1 MAATPAPG
9 RVGDVRRQNLAL
21 VLAGIQ
27 RNGGATRA
35 QLAAESG
42 LTKASVSSLVTDLLE
57 SGLVQEITATRDGE
71 RGRPGTGLVLNPAR
85 GVLAAEINVDYLAV
99 GVLDFAGEL
108 VFHETLERHNRGS
121 RPSDLMPLL
130 LAMAER
136 AATMAADAGV
146 ELLGGELTVPGLVDT
161 ERNVVLAAPNLG
173 WADVRLSEELPR
185 LLPEAPFG
193 VTLSNEANSAAL
205 AELWFGHGADHG
217 AGHGTNGRF
226 RDFLYISGE
235 VGVGGG
241 LVIASRLFA
250 GPQGHAGEIGHVV
263 VHPDGPLCAC
273 GGQGCL
279 ETFAGQEAIYA
290 SAGIDR
296 GSTAKP
302 MDELLSH
309 LAQGAER
316 AVSAVQQAGH
326 YLGIGVASTARVA
339 NISAVVLGGHFAALE
354 EWIAPALRG
363 SLDRHAPGLI
373 PPENLA
379 FSGLGRTG
387 ALRGAAATSVRR
399 ILSQAYELIP

>member
-1 MAATPAPG
+1 MPATPSPG

-27 RNGGATRA
+27 GNGGATRA

-57 SGLVQEITATRDGE
+57 SGLVQETSVTRDGE

-85 GVLAAEINVDYLAV
+85 GALAVEINVDYLAV

-108 VFHETLERHNRGS
+108 IFHETLERHNRGS
-121 RPSDLMPLL
+121 GPSDILPVLV
-130 LAMAER
+130 AMAQL
-136 AATMAADAGV
+136 AATRAADAGV

-173 WADVRLSEELPR
+173 WADVELSEELRR

-193 VTLSNEANSAAL
+193 VSLSNEANSAAL
-205 AELWFGHGADHG
+205 AELWFGHG
-217 AGHGTNGRF
+217 GRF

-241 LVIASRLFA
+241 LVMDSQLFA

-273 GGQGCL
+273 GGHGCL
-279 ETFAGQEAIYA
+279 ETFAGQDAIYSA
-290 SAGIDR
+290 AGIDR
-296 GSTAKP
+296 DSATRHMAH
-302 MDELLSH
+302 LLQRAH
-309 LAQGAER
+309 DGDGR
-316 AVSAVQQAGH
+316 AVSAVEQAGH
-326 YLGIGVASTARVA
+326 YLGIAAASTARVA
-339 NISAVVLGGHFAALE
+339 NISAVVLGGHFAVLE
-354 EWIAPALRG
+354 EWIAPALRR
-363 SLDRHAPGLI
+363 SLDHHAPGLI
-373 PPENLA
+373 PEGNVV
-379 FSGLGRTG
+379 FSGLGQTG
-387 ALRGAAATSVRR
+387 SLRGAAATAVRR
-399 ILSQAYELIP
+399 ILGQAYELIP

>member
-1 MAATPAPG
+1 MSATPSPG

-27 RNGGATRA
+27 GNGGATRA

-57 SGLVQEITATRDGE
+57 SGLVRETSVTRDGE

-85 GVLAAEINVDYLAV
+85 GALAAEINVDYLAV

-108 VFHETLERHNRGS
+108 TFHESIERHNRGS
-121 RPSDLMPLL
+121 LPSDILPLL
-130 LAMAER
+130 VAMAQR
-136 AATMAADAGV
+136 AATKAAADGV

-161 ERNVVLAAPNLG
+161 EHNRVLAAPNLG
-173 WADVRLSEELPR
+173 WADVELSEELPK

-193 VTLSNEANSAAL
+193 VSLSNEANSAAL

-217 AGHGTNGRF
+217 KSERF

-241 LVIASRLFA
+241 LIIDSQLFA
-250 GPQGHAGEIGHVV
+250 GPGGHAGEIGHVV

-273 GGQGCL
+273 GGHGCL
-279 ETFAGQEAIYA
+279 ETFAGQDAIY
-290 SAGIDR
+290 SALRIDR
-296 GSTAKP
+296 DSSSQQ
-302 MDELLSH
+302 MDHLLSR
-309 LAQGAER
+309 LADGDER
-316 AVSAVQQAGH
+316 AVSAVEQAGH
-326 YLGIGVASTARVA
+326 YLGIAVASTARVA
-339 NISAVVLGGHFAALE
+339 NISAVVLGGHFAVLE
-354 EWIAPALRG
+354 EWIAPALRR
-363 SLDRHAPGLI
+363 SLDHHAPGLI
-373 PPENLA
+373 PEGKLA
-379 FSGLGRTG
+379 VSGLGQTG

>member
-1 MAATPAPG
+1 MPATPSPG

-42 LTKASVSSLVTDLLE
+42 LTKASVSSLVTDLIE
-57 SGLVQEITATRDGE
+57 SGLVRERSVTRDGE

-85 GVLAAEINVDYLAV
+85 GALAVEINVDYLAV
-99 GVLDFAGEL
+99 GVLDFTGEL
-108 VFHETLERHNRGS
+108 TFHETVERHNRGS
-121 RPSDLMPLL
+121 RPSDILPLL
-130 LAMAER
+130 VAMAQR
-136 AATMAADAGV
+136 AATEASGVGV

-161 ERNVVLAAPNLG
+161 DRNVVLAAPNLG
-173 WADVRLSEELPR
+173 WADVGLSDELPK

-217 AGHGTNGRF
+217 ASDRF

-241 LVIASRLFA
+241 LIIDSQLFS

-273 GGQGCL
+273 GGHGCL
-279 ETFAGQEAIYA
+279 ESFAGQEAIYSA
-290 SAGIDR
+290 AGIDQ
-296 GSTAKP
+296 GSTSRQ
-302 MDELLSH
+302 MDQLLRRI
-309 LAQGAER
+309 ADGDGR
-316 AVSAVQQAGH
+316 AVSAVEQAGH
-326 YLGIGVASTARVA
+326 YLGIAVASTARVA

-354 EWIAPALRG
+354 EWIAPALRR
-363 SLDRHAPGLI
+363 SLDHHAPGLI
-373 PPENLA
+373 PEGNLL
-379 FSGLGRTG
+379 FSGLGQTG

-399 ILSQAYELIP
+399 ILNQAYELIA

>member
-1 MAATPAPG
+1 MPATSSPG

-21 VLAGIQ
+21 VLDGIQ
-27 RNGGATRA
+27 GNGGATRA

-42 LTKASVSSLVTDLLE
+42 LTKASVSSLVADLLE
-57 SGLVQEITATRDGE
+57 SGLVLETSVTRDGE
-71 RGRPGTGLVLNPAR
+71 RGRPGTGLLLNPAR
-85 GVLAAEINVDYLAV
+85 GALAAEINVDYLAV

-121 RPSDLMPLL
+121 LPSDILPLL
-130 LAMAER
+130 VAIAQR
-136 AATMAADAGV
+136 AAAKAADAGV

-161 ERNVVLAAPNLG
+161 EHNVVVAAPNLG
-173 WADVRLSEELPR
+173 WADVGLSEELPR

-217 AGHGTNGRF
+217 TRDRF

-241 LVIASRLFA
+241 LVMASQLFD

-273 GGQGCL
+273 GGHGCL
-279 ETFAGQEAIYA
+279 ETFAGQDAIY
-290 SAGIDR
+290 SAAGMDR
-296 GSTAKP
+296 DSTTRHMAHLLQLAHDG
-302 MDELLSH
+302 DEL
-309 LAQGAER
+309 
-316 AVSAVQQAGH
+316 AVSAVEQAGR
-326 YLGIGVASTARVA
+326 YLGIAVASTARVA
-339 NISAVVLGGHFAALE
+339 NISAVVLGGHFAVLE
-354 EWIAPALRG
+354 EWIAPALRR
-363 SLDRHAPGLI
+363 SLDHHAPGLI
-373 PPENLA
+373 PEGNLA
-379 FSGLGRTG
+379 FSGLGQTG